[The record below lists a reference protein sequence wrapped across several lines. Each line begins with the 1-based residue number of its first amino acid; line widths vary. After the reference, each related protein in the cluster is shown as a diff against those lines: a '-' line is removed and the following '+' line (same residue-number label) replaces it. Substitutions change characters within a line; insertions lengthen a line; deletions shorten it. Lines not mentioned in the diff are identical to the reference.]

1 MRGAGEPDGQTVTAD
16 TVRVLLVDDEADL
29 ADVVALHLEQRRDSF
44 AVTTATGGQAALS
57 AFEATEIDCVV
68 SDYEMPGMDGLA
80 LLREI
85 HQRDE
90 SVPFILYTGRGSEE
104 IASEGISAG
113 VTDYLQKR
121 ATSDQYDVLA
131 NRIENAVARH
141 RSERAR
147 QETELRYRN
156 LVEASP
162 HAIFVHRGPNILYAN
177 DSVVDLLDI
186 DDRTEIYGTDPLSYV
201 HPEDRDRIE
210 RRMHQALDE
219 RESAGWAAWQLRR
232 GDRDIRHVESRGTP
246 ISYDGQ
252 PAVQV
257 VLRDVTDQRRREQRL
272 EALNDATRQLLT
284 ADTPEVIARVAV
296 DTVETVFDES
306 LAAVWTYR
314 PEADR
319 LTALAVTEAAT
330 ERASDATD
338 GTGTTNPTQG
348 DLEMQVFEAGEPR
361 LVEDYADH
369 DDAMTTAFETVFL
382 LPLDDHGLLSVAAL
396 EPDAFSDADR
406 DLLGILARSV
416 VAAFD
421 RLSP

>member
-1 MRGAGEPDGQTVTAD
+1 MGGAGNPDGPTLGGD
-16 TVRVLLVDDEADL
+16 DVRILLVDDEIDL
-29 ADVVALHLEQRRDSF
+29 ADVVSLHLEQRRESF
-44 AVTTATGGQAALS
+44 SVTTAIGGNDALS
-57 AFEATEIDCVV
+57 TFESTEIDCVV

-80 LLREI
+80 LLREL
-85 HQRDE
+85 HQRDQ

-104 IASEGISAG
+104 IASEAISAG

-121 ATSDQYDVLA
+121 ATSDQYAVLA

-147 QETELRYRN
+147 QETELRYQN

-201 HPEDRDRIE
+201 HPDDRDRID
-210 RRMHQALDE
+210 RRMRKAFDE
-219 RESAGWAAWQLRR
+219 RETADWAGWRLRR
-232 GDRDIRHVESRGTP
+232 DDGEIRHVESRGAP
-246 ISYDGQ
+246 VSYDGQ

-272 EALNDATRQLLT
+272 EALNDATRELLT
-284 ADTPEVIARVAV
+284 AETPEAVAQVAV
-296 DTVETVFDES
+296 EVVESVFDEPFVAIWS
-306 LAAVWTYR
+306 YR
-314 PEADR
+314 PETDQ
-319 LTALAVTEAAT
+319 LTTLAVTEAAT
-330 ERASDATD
+330 ERAAAERNEPRPVDTV
-338 GTGTTNPTQG
+338 GG
-348 DLEMQVFEAGEPR
+348 DLEMDVFAAGEPR
-361 LVEDYADH
+361 VIEGYADH
-369 DDAMTTAFETVFL
+369 DDAMTEAFETVFM
-382 LPLDDHGLLSVAAL
+382 LPLDEHGLLSVASV
-396 EPDAFSDADR
+396 EPRTFSAAER

-421 RLSP
+421 RLAA

>member
-1 MRGAGEPDGQTVTAD
+1 MRGAGDSDGPSVTAG
-16 TVRVLLVDDEADL
+16 TVRVLLVDDETDL
-29 ADVVALHLEQRRDSF
+29 ADVVAINLQQRRESF
-44 AVTTATGGQAALS
+44 SVTTATGGQDALS
-57 AFEATEIDCVV
+57 VFESTAVDCVV

-85 HQRDE
+85 QQRDE

-104 IASEGISAG
+104 IASEAISAG

-131 NRIENAVARH
+131 NRVENAVARH

-186 DDRTEIYGTDPLSYV
+186 DDPTETYGTDPLTYV
-201 HPEDRDRIE
+201 HPDDRDRIDDRM
-210 RRMHQALDE
+210 RRAFDE
-219 RESAGWAAWQLRR
+219 GEKPGWAAWRLLRDD
-232 GDRDIRHVESRGTP
+232 GEIRHVESRGTP
-246 ISYDGQ
+246 ISYDGE

-272 EALNDATRQLLT
+272 EALNDATRTLLT
-284 ADTPEVIARVAV
+284 AETPEAVARIAV

-306 LAAVWTYR
+306 FAALWTYR
-314 PEADR
+314 PEIEQ
-319 LTALAVTEAAT
+319 LTTLAVTEAAA

-338 GTGTTNPTQG
+338 ESGTATPTPG

-361 LVEDYADH
+361 LVEAYADH
-369 DDAMTTAFETVFL
+369 DDAMTGAFETVFM
-382 LPLDDHGLLSVAAL
+382 LPLDEHGLLSVAAV
-396 EPDAFSDADR
+396 EPDAFTDADR
-406 DLLGILARSV
+406 DLLGILAQSV
-416 VAAFD
+416 VSAFD
-421 RLSP
+421 RLAP